1 MKILV
6 INPNSD
12 EETRLR
18 IVEKV
23 HKFAPSDWEVDVI
36 SLKSTPKLMAS
47 YEDEA
52 KAIPEME
59 QIIREGSQYDA
70 FIDACHSDP
79 NLDFLQEITEKPV
92 VGIAEASMKMAS
104 MEGHGF
110 AIISPSVFSIP
121 KKRTLA
127 RKYCCD
133 FYYQAAVVCQTNE
146 NEDLYETAKLAVEQY
161 HVDTIVLGCANY
173 TNADKFIE
181 NKLGV
186 RVFDGIAC
194 AMIIA
199 AGMVMY
205 KEYKR

>member
-12 EETRLR
+12 EQTRLR

-23 HKFAPSDWEVDVI
+23 HKFARSDWEVDVI
-36 SLKSTPKLMAS
+36 SLKSTPKLMVS

-104 MEGHGF
+104 MEGNGF

-121 KKRTLA
+121 
-127 RKYCCD
+127 
-133 FYYQAAVVCQTNE
+133 
-146 NEDLYETAKLAVEQY
+146 
-161 HVDTIVLGCANY
+161 
-173 TNADKFIE
+173 
-181 NKLGV
+181 
-186 RVFDGIAC
+186 
-194 AMIIA
+194 
-199 AGMVMY
+199 
-205 KEYKR
+205 